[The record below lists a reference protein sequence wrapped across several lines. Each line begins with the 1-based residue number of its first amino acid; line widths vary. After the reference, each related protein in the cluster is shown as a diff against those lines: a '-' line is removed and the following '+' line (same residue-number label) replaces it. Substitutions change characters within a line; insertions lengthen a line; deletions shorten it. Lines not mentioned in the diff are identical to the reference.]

1 MGMQCAALTP
11 LAPSLHAID
20 VRATAAS
27 KATGEPGAA
36 RPQALQAAEIGPAHW
51 QLRQLAIS

>member
-27 KATGEPGAA
+27 KAAGEPGAA
-36 RPQALQAAEIGPAHW
+36 RPQAAEIGPAHW